1 MLLKLTE
8 KRKLHTLISTR
19 SLIAVLLLVIS
30 SCAKELPVQESDD
43 IKDTVFKISLFDKEM
58 KVEVDNSNIQEQLSE
73 ISSIYALEEETSSL
87 KTNVKEGHKDLRPFF
102 KDLTLERSLSG
113 KQLQVSFKL
122 TKNYLVA
129 FISNGD
135 LNQTPLF
142 QYPISA
148 YGKKRRSKNS
158 LGEETRSIEF
168 ITTDK
173 EEATHVKV
181 PVLAKK
187 RILAGLRSLGAD
199 DQKNIF
205 SKNKIETRT
214 WNLTQLHHLTKSN
227 SNQLVSEVSGKL
239 LKENEKYKVLTFKNE
254 LYLYTIVPLSKLVSA
269 EEAILKLKLQTK
281 LLRKC
286 DAHTADAVKIEQ
298 NKCFLRAEYH
308 LPIKNIKLSQNKD
321 EDEQELATS
330 KIEEEVNTHIAKL
343 IQIVPT
349 RLESTAGMLDSF
361 VSNLGI
367 DDNILL
373 SKAEDLDLSA
383 EYLYVPSTQN
393 TPKDVAAADAFFQ
406 GTEKIVKIKI
416 TKDGLEVYEEEKD
429 ERFTRNEYNH
439 APVLTLPGKHIDYKC
454 IDSNNEVCTNGIVED
469 NEEHWNSK
477 KYFIPEINN
486 LEIHEVNTLN
496 LFTVSDGCIKETD
509 SKATGYEITNGV
521 INIEVEKTFQVSAQS
536 RCMVRLFYSDNL
548 RSASFKVKYFY
559 SMVRL
564 KDLAS
569 DNYEV
574 VDYPEKDHNKFGFF
588 KNQETKLSVDFDRSR
603 MIEKYTLNRFNPK
616 KDTIKYH
623 LSKTF
628 GYPENTFLKKA
639 TEEVIVKLNKSLNKA
654 NANIQIKLIEPP
666 KEDEDDIKSGDL
678 RINSIVLIDDPLA
691 NGLLGYGP
699 SVTNPRTGEIVQAH
713 TNMYSGVLRSMTRH
727 VYNQMVN
734 LSSEL
739 LTSTNEVESTN
750 LSFEVNQSFTPSHLS
765 YHAQKN
771 NSLLQTIS
779 SDIKIN
785 LEENLSEV
793 NQSKIIRSTQQ
804 EDNPIAEK
812 FEAYDFM
819 NTDDQVSSHE
829 HFDHINRGT
838 INNIINKHNGYESM
852 LDNYAKHNAF
862 HKDFYQLK
870 AHGKRYIDGILEIE
884 GILNDD
890 KTLKKWDE
898 LKDDQ
903 RKQASDL
910 IVRHAYMTTLTHELG
925 HNLGLRHN
933 FEGSVDQ
940 KNFYSKDEAKKEG
953 LTNIPQYSSI
963 MDYGKSELNE
973 LQILGKYD
981 LAALRFGYA
990 REVETSTPGEFKK
1003 VSSSIKDLIQNSAIT
1018 LKEYKFCT
1026 DQHVYTSATC
1036 NRFDDGTSLTEI
1048 TQNYVNSYYENY
1060 KLRNFRNGRNEF
1072 SKYGIGGYVA
1082 ARSSEFKRIYKSFT
1096 EFKILA
1102 SIVGQEL
1109 MEQGCP
1115 PEAVS
1120 KYPFCTYIND
1130 RRDAM
1135 KVAANFFVD
1144 VLKTPNKTCA
1154 IFDTTKSIPTV
1165 SYKTF
1170 SEIYSK
1176 LRSSSDNSV
1185 ITSCFDKQLESIFK
1199 DENLVLVGEVGKPF
1213 ASYNGHDQNHQYS
1226 GDIEV
1231 RGIWPDKLL
1240 AMQFLTSRN
1249 IQEGI
1254 KVTSKLSIADL
1265 AEYRPKVMNFINNL
1279 TLGEPIDT
1287 PHNVVD
1293 KNGKDIFPFQGNSN
1307 FVIQPQPHWY
1317 PIVAFKLPISDPILL
1332 NKVILQT
1339 ALSANNSTDP
1349 TIQSKQKSMENYLK
1363 VIKKNVIDGISNRNI
1378 NRVEINDTL
1387 YASTEKNGIAGTA
1400 INSINDELYLR
1411 NLVLPQYF
1419 NFPNCQNLTQEPSC
1433 QKDKKGLIKYILE
1446 KRINPEL
1453 PSSLTED
1460 EQKIIKVEIQLLEL
1474 LQQVMTKGIVLSL
1487 EKLETAFG
1495 PEIGKIL
1502 FTAYGLGLEKLNELI
1517 SIKQNLG
1524 AAPDN
1529 ASGIVKRIYSLPLP
1543 TLNFYLKGQ
1552 LERVNE
1558 HMKNTL
1564 LLLPHSN
1571 YNSEWM
1577 LMLNNTFGI

>member
-1 MLLKLTE
+1 MLLKLTG
-8 KRKLHTLISTR
+8 KKTIHSLILSR
-19 SLIAVLLLVIS
+19 SLIAILLLVIS
-30 SCAKELPVQESDD
+30 SCAKELPIQESDD
-43 IKDTVFKISLFDKEM
+43 IKDTVFPISVFDKE
-58 KVEVDNSNIQEQLSE
+58 VTIQVQENNIQQQVAE
-73 ISSIYALEEETSSL
+73 INSIYALEEEQSSL
-87 KTNVKEGHKDLRPFF
+87 KIDVKQGSKELHPFF

-113 KQLQVSFKL
+113 KQLEVSFKL
-122 TKNYLVA
+122 TKNFLVA
-129 FISNGD
+129 YIIEEE
-135 LNQTPLF
+135 LKQTPLF

-148 YGKKRRSKNS
+148 YGTKRRSKNS

-187 RILAGLRSLGAD
+187 RILAGLRSLSAD

-205 SKNKIETRT
+205 NKNKVETRI

-227 SNQLVSEVSGKL
+227 SNQLVSEVSGKR
-239 LKENEKYKVLTFKNE
+239 LKENERYKVLTFKNE
-254 LYLYTIVPLSKLVSA
+254 LYLYTIVPQSKLVSA
-269 EEAILKLKLQTK
+269 EDTILKLKLQTK
-281 LLRKC
+281 LLRRC
-286 DAHTADAVKIEQ
+286 ANSDADAANIKQSE
-298 NKCFLRAEYH
+298 CFLRAEHY

-321 EDEQELATS
+321 EDEQEIATS
-330 KIEEEVNTHIAKL
+330 KIEDEVNENIAKL
-343 IQIVPT
+343 IQITPT
-349 RLESTAGMLDSF
+349 KLVSTAGMLDSF
-361 VSNLGI
+361 VSDLGI
-367 DDNILL
+367 DNNILL
-373 SKAEDLDLSA
+373 NKIEDLDLSA

-416 TKDGLEVYEEEKD
+416 TRNGLEVYEEEKD

-439 APVLTLPGKHIDYKC
+439 APVLTIPGKHIDYKC
-454 IDSNNEVCTNGIVED
+454 IDSSNEVCTNGLVENND
-469 NEEHWNSK
+469 NQWGSR
-477 KYFIPEINN
+477 KYFIPELND

-496 LFTVSDGCIKETD
+496 LFTVSDGCINETN
-509 SKATGYEITNGV
+509 SETTGYEITNGV

-559 SMVRL
+559 SIVRL

-569 DNYEV
+569 ENYEV
-574 VDYPEKDHNKFGFF
+574 VEYPEKDHNKFGFF
-588 KNQETKLSVDFDRSR
+588 KNKETKLSVDFDRNR

-616 KDTIKYH
+616 KGIIKYH

-628 GYPENTFLKKA
+628 GYPENDFLKKA

-654 NANIQIKLIEPP
+654 KTNIQIKLVAPP
-666 KEDEDDIKSGDL
+666 KEDEDDIHSGDL

-713 TNMYSGVLRSMTRH
+713 TNMYSGVLRSMTRY

-739 LTSTNEVESTN
+739 PTNTDESSSTNISLEVTP
-750 LSFEVNQSFTPSHLS
+750 SFTPSNLS
-765 YHAQKN
+765 YQSQANKL
-771 NSLLQTIS
+771 LLQSIS
-779 SDIKIN
+779 SNMESK
-785 LEENLSEV
+785 LEESLSEA
-793 NQSKIIRSTQQ
+793 NQSKIIRSAKQ
-804 EDNPIAEK
+804 EDNSTAEK
-812 FEAYDFM
+812 FEAFDFM
-819 NTDDQVSSHE
+819 NTSDQVSSHE

-838 INNIINKHNGYESM
+838 INNVFSKHNGYESM

-870 AHGKRYIDGILEIE
+870 VHGKRYIKGIIEIE
-884 GILNDD
+884 GILNND
-890 KTLKKWDE
+890 KTLKKWDD
-898 LKDDQ
+898 LNDGQ

-940 KNFYSKDEAKKEG
+940 ENFYSKDEAEKEG

-1003 VSSSIKDLIQNSAIT
+1003 VSSSINDLIQNSAIK
-1018 LKEYKFCT
+1018 LKEYRFCT
-1026 DQHVYTSATC
+1026 DQNVYTSATC
-1036 NRFDDGTSLTEI
+1036 NRFDDGTNLTEI

-1060 KLRNFRNGRNEF
+1060 KLRNFRNGRDQF
-1072 SKYGIGGYVA
+1072 SKYEIGGYVS
-1082 ARSSEFKRIYKSFT
+1082 ARSSEFKRIYRSFT
-1096 EFKILA
+1096 EFKVLA

-1135 KVAANFFVD
+1135 KVAADFFVD
-1144 VLKTPNKTCA
+1144 VIKTPNKTCA
-1154 IFDTTKSIPTV
+1154 VFDTNNTTPSV

-1170 SEIYSK
+1170 TEIYSK
-1176 LRSSSDNSV
+1176 LRSSSDESV
-1185 ITSCFDKQLESIFK
+1185 ITSCFDKRLESIFK
-1199 DENLVLVGEVGKPF
+1199 DEKLVLVGEAGKPF
-1213 ASYNGHDQNHQYS
+1213 ASYNGHDPNHQYS

-1249 IQEGI
+1249 ITSGI

-1265 AEYRPKVMNFINNL
+1265 AEYRPKVMNYINNL
-1279 TLGEPIDT
+1279 TIGEPINN
-1287 PHNVVD
+1287 PHNVID
-1293 KNGKDIFPFQGNSN
+1293 KNGKDIFPFQGSSN
-1307 FVIQPQPHWY
+1307 FIIQPQPHWY
-1317 PIVAFKLPISDPILL
+1317 PIVAFKLPIDDPILL

-1339 ALSANNSTDP
+1339 ALSANNSSDP
-1349 TIQSKQKSMENYLK
+1349 TIQRQKKSLENYIK
-1363 VIKKNVIDGISNRNI
+1363 VIKKNIIDGIPNNEI
-1378 NRVEINDTL
+1378 KRVEINDIL
-1387 YASTEKNGIAGTA
+1387 YASIEKNGIAGIA
-1400 INSINDELYLR
+1400 INSINDEVYLR
-1411 NLVLPQYF
+1411 NLVIPKIF
-1419 NFPNCQNLTQEPSC
+1419 IFPNCQNLTQDQTC
-1433 QKDKKGLIKYILE
+1433 QKDKKGLIKFIID
-1446 KRINPEL
+1446 KRLNPDL
-1453 PSSLTED
+1453 PTSLTEG
-1460 EQKIIKVEIQLLEL
+1460 EKNILKVETQLLEL
-1474 LQQVMTKGIVLSL
+1474 LQSVMKQGAELTLP
-1487 EKLETAFG
+1487 KLETAFG
-1495 PEIGKIL
+1495 PELGKVL
-1502 FTAYGLGLEKLNELI
+1502 FTAYNLGLEKLTELI
-1517 SIKQNLG
+1517 IIKKNLG
-1524 AAPDN
+1524 AAPSG
-1529 ASGIVKRIYSLPLP
+1529 ASGMVKKLYSLPLT
-1543 TLNFYLKGQ
+1543 TLNFYLKDQ
-1552 LERVNE
+1552 LETVNA
-1558 HMKNTL
+1558 HMKNIL
-1564 LLLPHSN
+1564 LLLPHTN
-1571 YNSEWM
+1571 YNAEWM
-1577 LMLNNTFGI
+1577 LMLSNTFGI